1 MTMKA
6 KLAPRDLNE
15 KGHVSRGHI
24 ARSQEDSL
32 GIDIAS
38 WADCDIQMA
47 AVAAHTDEI
56 MELLSV
62 LPSRVGDLLFKS
74 IVNMRNDLLCQLHDD
89 EKEVVPDDYT
99 ADE

>member
-1 MTMKA
+1 MKA

-56 MELLSV
+56 MELLSMM
-62 LPSRVGDLLFKS
+62 PSRVGDMLFRS
-74 IVNMRNDLLCQLHDD
+74 IVNMRNDLLCQLHEDD
-89 EKEVVPDDYT
+89 EEVVPDDYT

>member
-89 EKEVVPDDYT
+89 EEEVVPDDYT
-99 ADE
+99 ADG

>member
-89 EKEVVPDDYT
+89 EEEVVPDDYT

>member
-1 MTMKA
+1 MKA
-6 KLAPRDLNE
+6 KLEPRDLNE

-24 ARSQEDSL
+24 ARSQDDSL

-56 MELLSV
+56 MELLGIF
-62 LPSRVGDLLFKS
+62 PSRVGDLLFKS
-74 IVNMRNDLLCQLHDD
+74 IVNLRNDLLCQLNEDEEEEVISDD
-89 EKEVVPDDYT
+89 LDG
-99 ADE
+99 